1 MADIKL
7 FNIKGKVK
15 ELIAN
20 LFNLERELQNL
31 IENNMQEFFG
41 VTFLQSEFSIKGG
54 RMDNIGLDENNCFVI
69 FEYKKIKI
77 L

>member
-20 LFNLERELQNL
+20 PFNLERELQNL

-54 RMDNIGLDENNCFVI
+54 RMDSIGLDENNCFVI